1 MSAGACRSCSEVRG
15 VVERGGARGSRLLRS
30 RSAPLAAAASG
41 LLTAAGEPAAASGP
55 LAEGCHMQKWRV
67 CHKKQRREKKFHPFF
82 MLPGETPPLV
92 FSPSLTNII
101 N

>member
-41 LLTAAGEPAAASGP
+41 LLTAAGQVAAASGP
-55 LAEGCHMQKWRV
+55 LAEGCTYMPNV
-67 CHKKQRREKKFHPFF
+67 AVDKKPRKHRFF
-82 MLPGETPPLV
+82 FTQ
-92 FSPSLTNII
+92 
-101 N
+101 